1 MRLRFIKDI
10 KKSGSSCRPFQ
21 GTRLYVDTGSVSGTT
36 ISGAIEVSF
45 SEKPSRANL
54 SVASGDVLFAK
65 MQGTV
70 KVLLIDDIL
79 GKNVYS
85 TGFYAFNDPRV
96 LPSYLRHFFLSP
108 QFNAEK
114 DCLSKGAT
122 MKAINDDGMAQ
133 ISINVPT
140 IAQQE
145 RISSELGTIERSIQ
159 AASTQ
164 ICLLDEQVKS
174 LFNELFSDCPQ
185 IKNVEAIATLIT
197 DGEHQTPQRSETGY
211 LLLSARNI
219 GNHELLLNDVDH
231 IPEGEYQRIS
241 RRVVP
246 QEGDVLI
253 SCSGTIG
260 RVCAVPANLQFQ
272 MVRSAALIRPAKTV
286 RTKYLEYA
294 LTSEELQYQIQE
306 SAVAVA
312 QANLFQGKIKKLRI
326 RVPSLADQD
335 KFIERL
341 NQIDKLRFNY
351 QRQIDLL
358 NELMEKK
365 MEEYFGGEENA

>member
-1 MRLRFIKDI
+1 MKTSIGNEFVFLAKSNIKAGEG
-10 KKSGSSCRPFQ
+10 KESGLYPFFTSSDVKIQRIDMALYDTEAIIL
-21 GTRLYVDTGSVSGTT
+21 GTGG
-36 ISGAIEVSF
+36 
-45 SEKPSRANL
+45 KPSCNYYAGRFSTSTDNFVLQSKGKVLPKYLYYFLRTNGL
-54 SVASGDVLFAK
+54 SVLEK
-65 MQGTV
+65 
-70 KVLLIDDIL
+70 
-79 GKNVYS
+79 
-85 TGFYAFNDPRV
+85 GF
-96 LPSYLRHFFLSP
+96 
-108 QFNAEK
+108 
-114 DCLSKGAT
+114 KGAGL
-122 MKAINDDGMAQ
+122 KHIGKPYISNIFFPIREPEGQKRIVEELDGVSSLISLIRNQ
-133 ISINVPT
+133 II
-140 IAQQE
+140 
-145 RISSELGTIERSIQ
+145 
-159 AASTQ
+159 
-164 ICLLDEQVKS
+164 LLDEQVKS
-174 LFNELFSDCPQ
+174 LFNEQFSDCPQ
-185 IKNVEAIATLIT
+185 IKNLEAIATLIT

-326 RVPSLADQD
+326 RVPPLADQD

-358 NELMEKK
+358 KELMEKK
-365 MEEYFGGEENA
+365 MEEYFGGEEGA